1 MPGYR
6 FGVKDALSLRVVEA
20 PGRSALQGLD
30 PQRLT
35 WFEERVESG
44 TGAWLSGIVGGS
56 AGVDAVLPAA
66 RYAVDF
72 SGSKETVVYGEQ
84 CLAAELCFT
93 WQRWPVQAQSVAG
106 QK

>member
-6 FGVKDALSLRVVEA
+6 FGVKDVLSLRVVAA
-20 PGRSALQGLD
+20 PMRSELRGLD

-44 TGAWLSGIVGGS
+44 SIAGLAAIFGNEPS
-56 AGVDAVLPAA
+56 ADLPLLPA
-66 RYAVDF
+66 RYAVDLRA
-72 SGSKETVVYGEQ
+72 GAETVVYAEQ
-84 CLAAELCFT
+84 CLAPDLCFT
-93 WQRWPVQAQSVAG
+93 WQRWPVRAGG